1 MANYKTFT
9 FPANEPMVDRTGRVT
24 PAWRI
29 FFKNIPANALQ
40 TVNDLSNTETNIL
53 LKANKVA
60 IPESG
65 SLAGRLP
72 QLDADG
78 DISDSGI
85 VKAEAQTAAVDVTA
99 IAAPLGSDRINIT
112 TFNTSLTTLTTEIN
126 ALVAVV
132 NDLITKLK
140 TSGIMES

>member
-1 MANYKTFT
+1 MADYRTFT
-9 FPANEPMVDRTGRVT
+9 FPANEPMVDKTGRVT

-29 FFKNIPANALQ
+29 FFNNIPKNALAAIS
-40 TVNDLSNTETNIL
+40 DLSNTETNIL

-60 IPESG
+60 APETG
-65 SLAGRLP
+65 TLAGRLP

-85 VKAEAQTAAVDVTA
+85 VAAEAQTAAVDVTA
-99 IAAPLGSDRINIT
+99 IQATAGTDRITLT
-112 TFNTSLTTLTTEIN
+112 TFNIALTTLTTEIN
-126 ALVAVV
+126 ALAAVV
-132 NDLITKLK
+132 NGIITKLK

>member
-24 PAWRI
+24 PAWSI
-29 FFKNIPANALQ
+29 FFRNIPANALQ
-40 TVNDLSNTETNIL
+40 AVSDLSNADTSII

-99 IAAPLGSDRINIT
+99 IATPP
-112 TFNTSLTTLTTEIN
+112 SLTTLTTEIN